1 MQRLASTL
9 HDRGDILNVS
19 FYRFTTIQ
27 NPRSRK
33 DAMKSRA
40 VGMGIRG
47 SILLSEE
54 GINGFLAGPE
64 AVLREYLAWMTT
76 EYAEFRGLEPKESFS
91 TKVPF
96 RRMLVKVKNE
106 IITMGR
112 PEIRPSEKT
121 GKNLKPAE
129 LKRWYDEKKNF
140 VIVDTRNDY
149 EIEQGTFKGAIDY
162 GIETFREFPEKLEAR
177 AKELQDKTVVMFC
190 TGGIRCEKATA
201 LAMDLGIKDV
211 YQLEGGILK
220 YFEEVGHAHYRGDCF
235 VFDHRTN
242 VDASLEP
249 LKERT
254 LKEKAVGLRLHAS
267 PECPFCIRV
276 LMALQVK
283 NLPVEIVDFNLADPT
298 PEQSRE
304 VSALNPHGEV
314 PVLQHGDLT
323 LYGSETI
330 LAYLDENYPETFPLF
345 PVPAERRAR
354 ARIWIDWADRI
365 FGADVKT
372 WLFERETLSTE
383 SRRALEVRLEKHL
396 YRLKTPLQRSR
407 EFLVIDTLTRA
418 DLAAYSMLKILRAT
432 GFPGDYPERFELV
445 WNWFDRV
452 EAAGRPLLVETE
464 APSFKSPSA

>member
-1 MQRLASTL
+1 MQRLVSTL
-9 HDRGDILNVS
+9 HERGTILNVS
-19 FYRFTTIQ
+19 FYRFTSIR
-27 NPRSRK
+27 NPGARK

-40 VGMGIRG
+40 SRMGLRG

-64 AVLREYLAWMTT
+64 AVVREYLAWMMA
-76 EYAEFRGLEPKESFS
+76 EYEEFRDLAPKESFS

-121 GKNLKPAE
+121 GKNLRPAE
-129 LKRWYDEKKNF
+129 LKRWYDEKKDF
-140 VIVDTRNDY
+140 VILDTRNDY
-149 EIEQGTFKGAIDY
+149 EIAQGTFKGAIDY
-162 GIETFREFPEKLEAR
+162 GIETFREFPEKLEAQ
-177 AKELQDKTVVMFC
+177 AKTLKDKTVVMFC

-242 VDASLEP
+242 VDARLEP

-267 PECPFCIRV
+267 PDCPFCIRV
-276 LMALQVK
+276 LMALQAK
-283 NLPVEIVDFNLADPT
+283 NLPVEVLDFDLAQPT
-298 PEQSRE
+298 PERVRE
-304 VSALNPHGEV
+304 LSALNPHGEV

-323 LYGSETI
+323 IYGSETI
-330 LAYLDENYPETFPLF
+330 LAYLDENYPETLSLF
-345 PVPAERRAR
+345 PVSAERRAR
-354 ARIWIDWADRI
+354 ARIWIDWADSI
-365 FGADVKT
+365 FGPDVKT
-372 WLFERETLSTE
+372 WLDERENLTPD
-383 SRRALEVRLEKHL
+383 SRRALEIRLEKHL

-407 EFLVIDTLTRA
+407 EFLVIDALTRA
-418 DLAAYSMLKILRAT
+418 DLAAYSMLKLLRNA
-432 GFPGDYPERFELV
+432 GFPGDYPERFDLV
-445 WNWFDRV
+445 WNWYDRV
-452 EAAGRPLLVETE
+452 EAAARPRMM
-464 APSFKSPSA
+464 PSEEPRL